1 MVILCMIA
9 LVGFVIIGCLLEHRF
24 DFLQQGLDLT
34 NPSNQ
39 TPRLRGFEVVSDSF
53 RKHPEVTIQ
62 LPRRADVGSC
72 GYDFYSPIDF
82 VLKPGDYL
90 LIPTDIKAYMQQNE
104 VLELNVRSNQGKLA
118 IEVADTI
125 SWIDAS
131 YYNNPTNDGNIHIFL
146 RNNGE
151 GDYVV
156 KQGDRVFQGKF
167 STYLLADED
176 DPLQLSRQ
184 GGLGSSGK

>member
-1 MVILCMIA
+1 MLDFLIASGVILSC
-9 LVGFVIIGCLLEHRF
+9 
-24 DFLQQGLDLT
+24 FLW
-34 NPSNQ
+34 NFFAFKKRKSIS
-39 TPRLRGFEVVSDSF
+39 PRRQRGFEVVSPKF

-62 LPRRADVGSC
+62 LPRRADPGSC

-82 VLKPGDYL
+82 ILKPGEFL
-90 LIPTDIKAYMQQNE
+90 LIPTDIKAYMQADE

-131 YYNNPTNDGNIHIFL
+131 YYNNPKNEGNIHIFL
-146 RNNGE
+146 RNNGLE
-151 GDYVV
+151 DYVV

-167 STYLLADED
+167 SKYLLTD
-176 DPLQLSRQ
+176 DDYPLHSIRS
-184 GGLGSSGK
+184 GGFGSSGH